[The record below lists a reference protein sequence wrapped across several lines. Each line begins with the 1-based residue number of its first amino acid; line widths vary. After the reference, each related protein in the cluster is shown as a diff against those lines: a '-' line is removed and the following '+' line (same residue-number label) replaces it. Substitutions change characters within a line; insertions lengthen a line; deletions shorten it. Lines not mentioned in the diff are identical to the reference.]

1 MPANIFIIP
10 EIRPVVSEGGFK
22 LIPLN
27 SCSRIETDTV
37 FYHGC
42 LGHCLEFIILITGL
56 KSENFLFGIKSS
68 ATTK

>member
-10 EIRPVVSEGGFK
+10 EITPVVSEGVFK

-27 SCSRIETDTV
+27 SCSRIETYTV
-37 FYHGC
+37 LYHGC
-42 LGHCLEFIILITGL
+42 LGHCLEL
-56 KSENFLFGIKSS
+56 KCENCLFGIKSS